1 MRALRRG
8 LLAFGVAIVLLL
20 ALRAVAQAHAML
32 VSAEPAAN
40 AHLDSSPA
48 RVRLVFSEEI
58 DPALARLS
66 LAASDGTVRQLV
78 ANGDPHDVRAV
89 IGAVDQLAPGAYR
102 VRWRVVSA
110 DGHPVEGS
118 YAFWVGAAS
127 QSTPPPLTPDTTQA
141 TSPVWGPSIVGA
153 PVVPAVLRG
162 SALALLMAL
171 TGLLGFATLGAPTP
185 PRDHAGAARVRRAI
199 AWLSVSTA
207 VLFVLHFVAWLLN
220 ASATHR
226 LGGEETTTLLRSGVA
241 RVEEWRVGL
250 AALALWASAL
260 ARRPRL
266 AFAFAVAAL
275 IVSGW
280 AGHSAAMY
288 PVVAMPAKSL
298 HLVAGGAWLG
308 GLAWLLTVPRDDSIT
323 MRREALRVS
332 AVALWAVFFVAVS
345 GTVQAIAFLPS
356 VRALFTS
363 AYGAITLAK
372 IAGLCVLVGF
382 GAYHRSRSLPRITT
396 GVGTPAIDAF
406 RRALRVEVVVM
417 VLVILLGG
425 WLAYVS
431 PPSPSMASHTTLTH
445 S

>member
-1 MRALRRG
+1 MRAVRRG
-8 LLAFGVAIVLLL
+8 LRAFGVAIALLL
-20 ALRAVAQAHAML
+20 VLRAVAQAHAML
-32 VSAEPAAN
+32 VGAEPAAN
-40 AHLDSSPA
+40 AHLNSGPA

-58 DPALARLS
+58 DPTLARLS
-66 LAASDGTVRQLV
+66 LIASDGTARQLAV
-78 ANGDPHDVRAV
+78 RGDPHDVRAL
-89 IGAVDQLAPGAYR
+89 IGTVEQLAAGAYR

-118 YAFWVGAAS
+118 YAFWVGAGS
-127 QSTPPPLTPDTTQA
+127 QAAPPLTADTTTA
-141 TSPVWGPSIVGA
+141 ASPVWGPSIVGA

-162 SALALLMAL
+162 AALALLMAL
-171 TGLLGFATLGAPTP
+171 TGLLGFATLGSPTP
-185 PRDHAGAARVRRAI
+185 LRDHAGAARVRRAI

-250 AALALWASAL
+250 AALSLWASAL

-266 AFAFAVAAL
+266 AFAFAVTAL
-275 IVSGW
+275 VVSGW

-288 PVVAMPAKSL
+288 PVVAIPAKSL
-298 HLVAGGAWLG
+298 HLLAGAAWLG
-308 GLAWLLTVPRDDSIT
+308 GLTWLVTVTRDDSIT

-332 AVALWAVFFVAVS
+332 VVALWAVVFVAVS

-356 VRALFTS
+356 VRAVFTS
-363 AYGAITLAK
+363 AYGAITIAK
-372 IAGLCVLVGF
+372 AVGLCVLVGF
-382 GAYHRSRSLPRITT
+382 GAYHRSRSLPRIST

-431 PPSPSMASHTTLTH
+431 PPPPSMASHATLTH